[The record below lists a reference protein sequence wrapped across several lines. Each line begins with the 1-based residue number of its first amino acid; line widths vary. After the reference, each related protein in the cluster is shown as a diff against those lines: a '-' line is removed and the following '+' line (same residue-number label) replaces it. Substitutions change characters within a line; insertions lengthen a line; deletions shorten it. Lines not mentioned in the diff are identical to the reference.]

1 MLPFTLDRKGPLNL
15 LFLGA
20 HCDDIEIG
28 CGGTVLR
35 MANELDIK
43 HVQWIVFTSTAE
55 RRAEADRCAEIF
67 LQNVKSKSIIIKDF
81 KDSVLPQQ
89 RVEVKNYF
97 EALKATYQPDV
108 IFTHYRHDLHQ
119 DHRLINELT
128 WNTFRD
134 HLILEY
140 EIQKY
145 DGDIGNPCFF
155 VPVGED
161 TAGQKVRAI
170 LKCFVSQST
179 KHWFDRETFL
189 ALMRIRGVESATR
202 YAEAFYLRK
211 AILS

>member
-1 MLPFTLDRKGPLNL
+1 MLPFTLDKKEPLNL

-35 MANELDIK
+35 LAREYEIK
-43 HVQWIVFTSTAE
+43 HVQWIVFTSNAE
-55 RRAEADRCAEIF
+55 RKTEADRCAGIF
-67 LQNVKSKSIIIKDF
+67 LQDVKSRSIIIKDF
-81 KDSVLPQQ
+81 NDSILPQQ
-89 RVEVKNYF
+89 RGEVKNYF
-97 EALKATYQPDV
+97 EVIKATYRPDV

-145 DGDIGNPCFF
+145 DGDLGNPSFF
-155 VPVGED
+155 VPLGGE
-161 TAGQKVRAI
+161 TAEQKVQAI
-170 LKCFVSQST
+170 LECFVSQSA

-189 ALMRIRGVESATR
+189 ALMRIRGVESSTR